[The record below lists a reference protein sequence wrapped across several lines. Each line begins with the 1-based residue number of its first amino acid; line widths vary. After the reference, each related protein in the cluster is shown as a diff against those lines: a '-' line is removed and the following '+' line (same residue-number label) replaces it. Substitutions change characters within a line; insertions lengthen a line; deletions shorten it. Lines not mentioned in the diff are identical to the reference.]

1 MATRKPAAKA
11 AATKPQPKPTA
22 RKPAPKPAS
31 TRAKPKPKPA
41 AKPAARKAATP
52 KVAAKKPAAR
62 KPRKRT
68 ADLGAPEGFDLGQHA
83 RVVSI
88 WGAIGK
94 FNGRVLLEMTV
105 DDAAQLF
112 AEPLERS
119 VRTNVI
125 EAAERDVA
133 LIRKR
138 DAKLGKSALA
148 ATAIALA
155 YEIEHAPEG
164 HVPLEHPYNS
174 ATSKSMCS
182 REIRET
188 IDRLREL
195 APEDEE
201 ADQLDSLAAQRAAR
215 IGAGT

>member
-155 YEIEHAPEG
+155 YEIEH
-164 HVPLEHPYNS
+164 PYNS